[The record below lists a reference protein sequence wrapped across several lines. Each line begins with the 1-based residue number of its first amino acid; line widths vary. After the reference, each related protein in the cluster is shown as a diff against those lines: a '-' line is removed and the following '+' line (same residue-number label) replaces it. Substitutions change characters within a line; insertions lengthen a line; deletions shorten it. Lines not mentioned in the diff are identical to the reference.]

1 MNQSPKIKI
10 QPGRECDVNDIH
22 HLLEEL
28 ADSIDM
34 KDKMKSVPAN
44 IVQYGFSSNPL
55 FQTLL
60 AKHEGNV
67 IGLCLY
73 FFTYSSWMG
82 VPGIYIQDLFVKKKY
97 REQNVGKNLII
108 ETINNNQSKDINHVI
123 LKVDETNIR
132 AKKFY
137 ERLGFEFKPEEHTYF
152 MKAENISVLGE

>member
-82 VPGIYIQDLFVKKKY
+82 APGIYIQDLFVKK
-97 REQNVGKNLII
+97 NI
-108 ETINNNQSKDINHVI
+108 ENRMLVRT
-123 LKVDETNIR
+123 
-132 AKKFY
+132 
-137 ERLGFEFKPEEHTYF
+137 
-152 MKAENISVLGE
+152 

>member
-1 MNQSPKIKI
+1 MNLSPKIKI

-82 VPGIYIQDLFVKKKY
+82 APGIYIQDLFVKKKY
-97 REQNVGKNLII
+97 RKQNVGKKNHLAWQVLFQFPYPSQQ
-108 ETINNNQSKDINHVI
+108 NHLVFWVFASKSN
-123 LKVDETNIR
+123 
-132 AKKFY
+132 
-137 ERLGFEFKPEEHTYF
+137 
-152 MKAENISVLGE
+152 

>member
-10 QPGRECDVNDIH
+10 QPGREGDANDIH

-28 ADSIDM
+28 AESIDM
-34 KDKMKSVPAN
+34 KNKIRSVPAN

-55 FQTLL
+55 FRTLL
-60 AKHEGNV
+60 AKHEGNI

-97 REQNVGKNLII
+97 RKQNVGKNLII
-108 ETINNNQSKDINHVI
+108 ETIKINQSKDIKHVI
-123 LKVDETNIR
+123 LKVDETNIQ

-137 ERLGFEFKPEEHTYF
+137 EGLGFEFKPEEHTYF
-152 MKAENISVLGE
+152 MKTENISAMGE